1 MIIILIIL
9 IIFILYFLFK
19 NDVTLIAKIIN
30 PVIASCSLIGNE
42 VMYNTDTLET
52 SKELI
57 KFWKVFRKEALETY
71 ENYSTIKGDMF
82 FEDIVKTDKE
92 WKKLYIKWHSDID
105 PVARKLCPE
114 TCKIIEIFPDIK
126 IAMFSVLA
134 PGAKILPHKGVYKG
148 CLRFHLGLST
158 PNSDDCFIII
168 NEEKY
173 SWKDGEGILLD
184 DTYEHEVHNNT
195 EETRIILFCDIVR
208 PLNFI
213 GSSINNTIM
222 NLFSIFTRRKNI

>member
-1 MIIILIIL
+1 MNNTINDNLTL
-9 IIFILYFLFK
+9 VKKKLFLF
-19 NDVTLIAKIIN
+19 
-30 PVIASCSLIGNE
+30 
-42 VMYNTDTLET
+42 
-52 SKELI
+52 
-57 KFWKVFRKEALETY
+57 RK
-71 ENYSTIKGDMF
+71 
-82 FEDIVKTDKE
+82 
-92 WKKLYIKWHSDID
+92 YIT
-105 PVARKLCPE
+105 R
-114 TCKIIEIFPDIK
+114 IK

-222 NLFSIFTRRKNI
+222 NLFSFFTLRKNI